1 MDVKDFKKISIGDRQ
16 TIVKK
21 ITSEDVNK
29 FAELT
34 GDCNPLHVNKD
45 FAKQTSFKDIV
56 AHGLL
61 GAAYISTV
69 IGTRMPGPGA
79 LWVSQNFDFLRPVR
93 LGDVLYITAEVL
105 KKNERERLL
114 TLDTRIKNQNDELVL
129 SGRGDVIVLEVTGP
143 NREENRQSS
152 GKKVALVTGGAGD
165 IGSAICL
172 KLAEDGH
179 FVIVHYNSD
188 EKTASET
195 VQRIN
200 KKGELLAIKYP
211 ADVSSNADIALLIA
225 EADRVFGGIDILIN
239 NASPPISPKSFDNL
253 AWGDVQKHLDVQV
266 KGALALSQAIAPS
279 MKAKRWGRIINVTS
293 QVAEGSP
300 VDSWT
305 AYAIAKSALKTLSNY
320 MAAELGPFGITSNC
334 VAPGMCDTQLIG
346 NLSEK
351 TRLIIAGQNP
361 LRRLAQPEDVSAT
374 VAFLASDSANYITGQ
389 TIKVNGGSQVG

>member
-129 SGRGDVIVLEVTGP
+129 SGRGDVIVLEVTGT

-266 KGALALSQAIAPS
+266 KGALALSQAIVPS